1 LEKISLDLQ
10 EEKEEKKRELIY
22 IGAKERLIRKLY
34 MHQSVELKMEQGE
47 TKSVKTGREVDKNA
61 VCH

>member
-1 LEKISLDLQ
+1 
-10 EEKEEKKRELIY
+10 
-22 IGAKERLIRKLY
+22 